1 MRRCTLITGVAGTT
15 GSQILRE
22 LLEDMKSFEDI
33 GIGKSRRI
41 ILGCDN
47 FFRGTPDNINEFTDN
62 PNFNP
67 NFQFIKC
74 DFTEVLDI
82 IRNTDLIVDTVYH
95 MAAVVPTKYFY
106 TAPELTFQEN
116 CCKTIEFFKQCL
128 AVPSIKQFVVGST
141 SEVYGHIPYEY
152 LPAKE
157 TTGSR
162 FDSVENSTR
171 WSYAEG
177 KLLTEHILNKYSD
190 QIKVCHLRFA
200 NTYGIG
206 DLDNNHVIP
215 YLINCVVNQED
226 IEVNSQP
233 DQYFRTFLNN
243 KDSARA
249 CIEVMRN
256 GKSGTAYNVGSEEEI
271 SIKQLLDL
279 VLEVAESKGISYD
292 GTVSYSIK
300 RPGDPKRRVLDCTRL
315 YRTTGFKPQVS
326 LRDGISEMFDVV
338 IDNKRKECK

>member
-1 MRRCTLITGVAGTT
+1 MRVRKCTIITGVAGTT

-22 LLEDMKSFEDI
+22 LLDGTNHLEDND
-33 GIGKSRRI
+33 SRRI

-47 FFRGTPDNINEFTDN
+47 FFRGTPDNIKEFIDY
-62 PNFNP
+62 PCFR
-67 NFQFIKC
+67 FIKC
-74 DFTEVLDI
+74 DFTEVLDR
-82 IRNTDLIVDTVYH
+82 IRHADLVIDEVYH

-116 CCKTIEFFKQCL
+116 CYKTIEFFKQCL
-128 AVPSIKQFVVGST
+128 EVPSIKKFVVGST

-157 TTGSR
+157 TTTGSR

-200 NTYGIG
+200 NTYGTG

-226 IEVNSQP
+226 IKVNSEP
-233 DQYFRTFLNN
+233 GQYFRTFLNN

-249 CIEVMRN
+249 CIEVMRS
-256 GKSGTAYNVGSEEEI
+256 GITGTAYNVGSEEEV

-315 YRTTGFKPQVS
+315 YRTTGFKPQIS

>member
-22 LLEDMKSFEDI
+22 LLDVTNCLKDND
-33 GIGKSRRI
+33 SRRI

-47 FFRGTPDNINEFTDN
+47 FFRGTLDNIDEFID
-62 PNFNP
+62 NP
-67 NFQFIKC
+67 NFQFVKC
-74 DFTEVLDI
+74 DFTELLDMT
-82 IRNTDLIVDTVYH
+82 RNTNLVVDEVYH

-116 CCKTIEFFKQCL
+116 CYKTIKFFKQCL
-128 AVPSIKQFVVGST
+128 EVPSIKRFVVGST
-141 SEVYGHIPYEY
+141 SEVYGHIPYDE

-157 TTGSR
+157 NVESH
-162 FDSVENSTR
+162 FDSVEDTTR

-200 NTYGIG
+200 NTYGVN

-215 YLINCVVNQED
+215 YFINCVVNEEPF
-226 IEVNSQP
+226 IKVNSEP
-233 DQYFRTFLNN
+233 DKYFRTFLNN

-249 CIEVMRN
+249 CIEIMKK
-256 GKSGTAYNVGSEEEI
+256 GASGTAYNVGSEEEV
-271 SIKQLLDL
+271 SILQLLSL
-279 VLEVAESKGISYD
+279 VLKIAKNKGIKYRGKVLYD
-292 GTVSYSIK
+292 IR
-300 RPGDPKRRVLDCTRL
+300 RPGDPRRRVLDCTRL
-315 YRTTGFKPQVS
+315 YQTTGFKPEVS
-326 LRDGISEMFDVV
+326 LEEGISEMFDAVLK
-338 IDNKRKECK
+338 IKKEG